1 MSCIIGVFKAQYS
14 CAYFNSYLTAKAQS
28 SLNFL
33 GIKAAISM
41 READHR
47 TRESETCFCCV
58 LVVQDRYSSYELNVI
73 YFFNLNLRS

>member
-1 MSCIIGVFKAQYS
+1 
-14 CAYFNSYLTAKAQS
+14 
-28 SLNFL
+28 
-33 GIKAAISM
+33 M

-73 YFFNLNLRS
+73 YFFNLNLRSSAMCYFLSYRLARARIVEVIHLSHELT